1 MTVILGSAGGI
12 LDYTK
17 MMMPQMMEGLKVTLE
32 VFVLTLVLAIPL
44 GVVVALCRLSKIKIL
59 SRIMEL
65 YILVMRGTPLLL
77 QIIFI
82 FFGLPILKFSIGDLV
97 IGPINIDRMPAAILA
112 FTLNYGAYFAEIFR
126 AGIGS
131 IDEGQYEGAE
141 VLGLTKVD
149 TFFRIIMPQAFK
161 RVLPPVANEII
172 TLVKDTA
179 LVYAVGFDDLLKIGK
194 TATNRDA
201 SLMPLVL
208 VAVIYLLLIFVLS
221 KILAYVE
228 KRFDYYK

>member
-1 MTVILGSAGGI
+1 MIGSLGEVASYVGV
-12 LDYTK
+12 
-17 MMMPQMMEGLKVTLE
+17 MMPQMMEGLKITLQG
-32 VFVLTLVLAIPL
+32 FVLTLVLAVPL
-44 GVVVALCRLSKIKIL
+44 GILVAVCRLSKMTLL
-59 SRIMEL
+59 SKVMEI
-65 YILVMRGTPLLL
+65 YILIMRGTPLLL

-82 FFGLPILKFSIGDLV
+82 FFGLPIVGIS
-97 IGPINIDRMPAAILA
+97 IDRMPAAILA

-131 IDEGQYEGAE
+131 IDQGQYEGAE
-141 VLGLTKVD
+141 VLGLSKRD
-149 TFFRIIMPQAFK
+149 TFFRIILPQGFK

-201 SLMPLVL
+201 TLMPLVL
-208 VAVIYLLLIFVLS
+208 VAVIYLVLIFVLS

-228 KRFDYYK
+228 KKFDYYK

>member
-1 MTVILGSAGGI
+1 MTGGLLSYI
-12 LDYTK
+12 QTML
-17 MMMPQMMEGLKVTLE
+17 PQMMEGLKVTLE
-32 VFVLTLVLAIPL
+32 VFVLTLVLSVPL
-44 GVVVALCRLSKIKIL
+44 GVIVALCRLSKIKAL
-59 SRIMEL
+59 SKVMEI
-65 YILVMRGTPLLL
+65 YILIMRGTPLLL

-82 FFGLPILKFSIGDLV
+82 FFGLPIVGVK
-97 IGPINIDRMPAAILA
+97 IDRMPSAILA

-126 AGIGS
+126 AGIAS

-141 VLGLTKVD
+141 VLGLSKMD

-161 RVLPPVANEII
+161 RVLPPVANEMI

-201 SLMPLVL
+201 TLMPLVL

-221 KILAYVE
+221 KILSYVE
-228 KRFDYYK
+228 QKFDYYK

>member
-1 MTVILGSAGGI
+1 MAVVLGSVGGI
-12 LDYTK
+12 LEYTK
-17 MMMPQMMEGLKVTLE
+17 IMMPQMMEGLKVTLE
-32 VFVLTLVLAIPL
+32 VFALTLVLAIPL
-44 GVVVALCRLSKIKIL
+44 GMIIALCRLSKIKVL
-59 SRIMEL
+59 NKIMEF

-82 FFGLPILKFSIGDLV
+82 FFGLPILRFSIGDVV

-126 AGIGS
+126 AGITS

-161 RVLPPVANEII
+161 RVLPPVANEVI

-179 LVYAVGFDDLLKIGK
+179 LVYAVGFDDLLKVGK

-208 VAVIYLLLIFVLS
+208 VAVIYLLLILVLS

>member
-1 MTVILGSAGGI
+1 MLENMGEIIAYVQT
-12 LDYTK
+12 
-17 MMMPQMMEGLKVTLE
+17 MMPQMMEGLKVTLH
-32 VFVLTLVLAIPL
+32 VFALTLVLSVPL
-44 GVVVALCRLSKIKIL
+44 GVIVALCRLSKIKL
-59 SRIMEL
+59 LNKMMEI

-82 FFGLPILKFSIGDLV
+82 FFGLPIVGIR
-97 IGPINIDRMPAAILA
+97 IDRMPSAILA

-126 AGIGS
+126 AGIAS

-141 VLGLTKVD
+141 VLGLSKVD
-149 TFFRIIMPQAFK
+149 TFFRIIMPQALK
-161 RVLPPVANEII
+161 RVLPPVANEMI

-201 SLMPLVL
+201 TLMPLVL
-208 VAVIYLLLIFVLS
+208 VAVIYLLLILVLS
-221 KILAYVE
+221 KVLAYVE
-228 KRFDYYK
+228 KKFDYYK

>member
-1 MTVILGSAGGI
+1 MVENIGEVVA
-12 LDYTK
+12 YVQ
-17 MMMPQMMEGLKVTLE
+17 MMMPQMMEGLKVTLQ
-32 VFVLTLVLAIPL
+32 VFALTLILSVPL
-44 GVVVALCRLSKIKIL
+44 GIVVALCRLSKIKL
-59 SRIMEL
+59 LNRMMEI

-82 FFGLPILKFSIGDLV
+82 FFGLPIVGIS
-97 IGPINIDRMPAAILA
+97 IDRMPSAILA

-126 AGIGS
+126 AGISS

-141 VLGLTKVD
+141 VLGLSKVD
-149 TFFRIIMPQAFK
+149 TFFRIIMPQAIK
-161 RVLPPVANEII
+161 RVLPPVTNEII

-201 SLMPLVL
+201 TLMPLVL
-208 VAVIYLLLIFVLS
+208 VAVIYLLLILVLS
-221 KILAYVE
+221 KVLAHIE
-228 KRFDYYK
+228 KKFDYYR

>member
-1 MTVILGSAGGI
+1 MQKMTGGLLSYI
-12 LDYTK
+12 QTML
-17 MMMPQMMEGLKVTLE
+17 PQMMEGLKVTLE
-32 VFVLTLVLAIPL
+32 VFALTLVLSVPL
-44 GVVVALCRLSKIKIL
+44 GVIVALCRLSKVKAL
-59 SRIMEL
+59 SKVMEI
-65 YILVMRGTPLLL
+65 YILIMRGTPLLL

-82 FFGLPILKFSIGDLV
+82 FFGLPIVGVK
-97 IGPINIDRMPAAILA
+97 IDRMPSAILA

-126 AGIGS
+126 AGIAS

-141 VLGLTKVD
+141 VLGLSKMD

-161 RVLPPVANEII
+161 RVLPPVANEMI

-201 SLMPLVL
+201 TLMPLVL

-221 KILAYVE
+221 KILSYVE
-228 KRFDYYK
+228 RKFDYYK

>member
-1 MTVILGSAGGI
+1 
-12 LDYTK
+12 
-17 MMMPQMMEGLKVTLE
+17 ME
-32 VFVLTLVLAIPL
+32 I
-44 GVVVALCRLSKIKIL
+44 
-59 SRIMEL
+59 
-65 YILVMRGTPLLL
+65 YILIMRGTPLLL

-82 FFGLPILKFSIGDLV
+82 FFGLPIVGIS
-97 IGPINIDRMPAAILA
+97 IDRMPAAILA

-131 IDEGQYEGAE
+131 IDQGQYEGAE
-141 VLGLTKVD
+141 VLGLSKRD
-149 TFFRIIMPQAFK
+149 TFFRIILPQGFK

-201 SLMPLVL
+201 TLMPLVL
-208 VAVIYLLLIFVLS
+208 VAVIYLVLIFVLS

-228 KRFDYYK
+228 KKFDYYK

>member
-1 MTVILGSAGGI
+1 MTGG
-12 LDYTK
+12 LLSYTQT
-17 MMMPQMMEGLKVTLE
+17 MLPQMMEGLKVTLE
-32 VFVLTLVLAIPL
+32 VFVLTLVLSVPL
-44 GVVVALCRLSKIKIL
+44 GVIVALCRLSKVKAL
-59 SRIMEL
+59 SKVMEI
-65 YILVMRGTPLLL
+65 YILIMRGTPLLL

-82 FFGLPILKFSIGDLV
+82 FFGLPIVGVK
-97 IGPINIDRMPAAILA
+97 IDRMPSAILA

-126 AGIGS
+126 AGIAS

-141 VLGLTKVD
+141 VLGLSKMD

-161 RVLPPVANEII
+161 RVLPPVANEMI

-201 SLMPLVL
+201 TLMPLVL

-221 KILAYVE
+221 KILNYVE
-228 KRFDYYK
+228 QKFDYYK

>member
-1 MTVILGSAGGI
+1 MVENIWEVVA
-12 LDYTK
+12 YVQ
-17 MMMPQMMEGLKVTLE
+17 MMMPQMMEGLKVTLQ
-32 VFVLTLVLAIPL
+32 VFALTLILSVPL
-44 GVVVALCRLSKIKIL
+44 GIVVALCRLSKIKL
-59 SRIMEL
+59 LNRMMEI

-82 FFGLPILKFSIGDLV
+82 FFGLPIVGIS
-97 IGPINIDRMPAAILA
+97 IDRMPSAILA

-126 AGIGS
+126 AGISS

-141 VLGLTKVD
+141 VLGLSKVD
-149 TFFRIIMPQAFK
+149 TFFRIIMPQAIK
-161 RVLPPVANEII
+161 RVLPPVTNEII

-201 SLMPLVL
+201 TLMPLVL
-208 VAVIYLLLIFVLS
+208 VAVIYLLLILVLS
-221 KILAYVE
+221 KVLAHIE
-228 KRFDYYK
+228 KKFDYYR

>member
-1 MTVILGSAGGI
+1 MLETRGNRGVVRMVENIGEVVA
-12 LDYTK
+12 YVQ
-17 MMMPQMMEGLKVTLE
+17 MMMPQMMEGLKVTLQ
-32 VFVLTLVLAIPL
+32 VFALTLILSVPL
-44 GVVVALCRLSKIKIL
+44 GIVVALCRLSKIKL
-59 SRIMEL
+59 LNRMMEI

-82 FFGLPILKFSIGDLV
+82 FFGLPIVGIS
-97 IGPINIDRMPAAILA
+97 IDRMPSAILA

-126 AGIGS
+126 AGISS

-141 VLGLTKVD
+141 VLGLSKVD
-149 TFFRIIMPQAFK
+149 TFFRIIMPQAIK
-161 RVLPPVANEII
+161 RVLPPVTNEII

-201 SLMPLVL
+201 TLMPLVL
-208 VAVIYLLLIFVLS
+208 VAVIYLLLILVLS
-221 KILAYVE
+221 KVLAHIE
-228 KRFDYYK
+228 KKFDYYR

>member
-1 MTVILGSAGGI
+1 
-12 LDYTK
+12 
-17 MMMPQMMEGLKVTLE
+17 MMEGLKVTLE
-32 VFVLTLVLAIPL
+32 VFVLTLVLSVPL
-44 GVVVALCRLSKIKIL
+44 GVIVALCRLSKVKAL
-59 SRIMEL
+59 SKVMEI
-65 YILVMRGTPLLL
+65 YILIMRGTPLLL

-82 FFGLPILKFSIGDLV
+82 FFGLPIVGVK
-97 IGPINIDRMPAAILA
+97 IDRMPSAILA

-126 AGIGS
+126 AGIAS

-141 VLGLTKVD
+141 VLGLSKMD
-149 TFFRIIMPQAFK
+149 TFFRIIMPQALK
-161 RVLPPVANEII
+161 RVLPPVANEMI

-201 SLMPLVL
+201 TLMPLVL

-221 KILAYVE
+221 KILSYVE
-228 KRFDYYK
+228 QKFDYYK

>member
-1 MTVILGSAGGI
+1 MLGSLGDI
-12 LDYTK
+12 LAYART
-17 MMMPQMMEGLKVTLE
+17 MMPQMMEGLKVTLQ
-32 VFVLTLVLAIPL
+32 VFALTLVLSVPL
-44 GVVVALCRLSKIKIL
+44 GVVVALCRLSKIKL
-59 SRIMEL
+59 LNRIMEI

-82 FFGLPILKFSIGDLV
+82 FFGLPTVGV
-97 IGPINIDRMPAAILA
+97 RIDRMPAAILA

-126 AGIGS
+126 AGIAGV
-131 IDEGQYEGAE
+131 DEGQYEGAE
-141 VLGLTKVD
+141 VLGLSKMD

-161 RVLPPVANEII
+161 RVLPPVANETI

-201 SLMPLVL
+201 TLMPLVL
-208 VAVIYLLLIFVLS
+208 VAVIYLLLILVLS
-221 KILAYVE
+221 KVLGYVE
-228 KRFDYYK
+228 KKFDYYK

>member
-1 MTVILGSAGGI
+1 MSGGLI
-12 LDYTK
+12 VYIQTML
-17 MMMPQMMEGLKVTLE
+17 PQMMEGLQITFE
-32 VFVLTLVLAIPL
+32 VFMLTLVLSVPL
-44 GVVVALCRLSKIKIL
+44 GVIVALCRLSKIKLL
-59 SRIMEL
+59 SKVMEI
-65 YILVMRGTPLLL
+65 YILIMRGTPLLL

-82 FFGLPILKFSIGDLV
+82 FFGLPSVGIKIQ
-97 IGPINIDRMPAAILA
+97 RMPSVILA

-126 AGIGS
+126 AGIAS

-141 VLGLTKVD
+141 VLGLSKVD

-161 RVLPPVANEII
+161 RVLPPVSNEMI

-201 SLMPLVL
+201 TLVPLVI
-208 VAVIYLLLIFVLS
+208 VGIIYLLLILVLS

-228 KRFDYYK
+228 RKFDYYK